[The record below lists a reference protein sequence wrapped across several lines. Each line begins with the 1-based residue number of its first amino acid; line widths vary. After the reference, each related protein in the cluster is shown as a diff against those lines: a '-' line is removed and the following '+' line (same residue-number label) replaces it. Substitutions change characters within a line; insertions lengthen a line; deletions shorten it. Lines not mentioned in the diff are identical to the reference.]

1 MRILITGSSGQIG
14 TNLALRCLEAG
25 HEVIGIDC
33 RANEWTNAFVTTL
46 QDLSIPG
53 TIRWEQPDVVVH
65 LAAHPKVNELVL
77 EPRRALEN
85 ITMTHNVLEYCR
97 LRTIPIIFTSSR
109 EVYGDVYRLTTVES
123 DADFGLSA
131 SPYSASKIAGESMV
145 YSYAR
150 CYGLP
155 YIVFRLSNVY
165 GRYDNDLHRMQR
177 VVPLFIRNISQDEP
191 VTVFGVE
198 KVLDFT
204 HVDDCI
210 DGIACGIEELLAGRV
225 RNETINLASGRGH
238 TLLEMAEYVGTA
250 VGKMP
255 RVIAARPL
263 AGEIIRYVANLGK
276 AESLLGFS
284 PKITL
289 REGIRSAVAVQRS
302 GLSSFLKRV
311 GR

>member
-1 MRILITGSSGQIG
+1 VRILITGSSGQIG
-14 TNLALRCLEAG
+14 TNLALRCLEAD
-25 HEVIGIDC
+25 HEIMGIDC
-33 RANEWTNAFVTTL
+33 RANEWTNAFDTTL

-53 TIRWEQPDVVVH
+53 SIRWERPDAVVH
-65 LAAHPKVNELVL
+65 LAAHAKVNELVH

-97 LRTIPIIFTSSR
+97 ILTIPIIFSSSR
-109 EVYGDVYRLTTVES
+109 EVYGDVNRLSTAET
-123 DADFGLSA
+123 DADFRLSA

-145 YSYAR
+145 YAYAH
-150 CYGLP
+150 CYGLS

-165 GRYDNDLHRMQR
+165 GRYDNDLDRMQR

-198 KVLDFT
+198 KVIDFT

-210 DGIACGIEELLAGRV
+210 DGIVSGIERLVTGHV

-250 VGKMP
+250 VGKKP
-255 RVIAARPL
+255 KVIPARPL
-263 AGEIIRYVANLGK
+263 AGEITRYVANLEK

-284 PKITL
+284 PKIML
-289 REGIRSAVAVQRS
+289 AEGIRSAVTVQRNVF
-302 GLSSFLKRV
+302 SFQGEKR
-311 GR
+311 R

>member
-25 HEVIGIDC
+25 HEVMGIDC
-33 RANEWTNAFVTTL
+33 RANEWTNAFDTTL
-46 QDLSIPG
+46 QDLSILG

-65 LAAHPKVNELVL
+65 LAAHPKVNELVH

-97 LRTIPIIFTSSR
+97 LLTIPIIFTSSR
-109 EVYGDVYRLTTVES
+109 EVYGDVYRLSTVEP

-145 YSYAR
+145 YAYAR
-150 CYGLP
+150 CYGLS

-198 KVLDFT
+198 KVIDFT
-204 HVDDCI
+204 HVDDFI
-210 DGIACGIEELLAGRV
+210 DGIVSGIERLVAGRV
-225 RNETINLASGRGH
+225 RNDTINLASGRGH
-238 TLLEMAEYVGTA
+238 TLLEMAEYVGRA
-250 VGKMP
+250 VGKKP

-263 AGEIIRYVANLGK
+263 AGEITRYVANLEK
-276 AESLLGFS
+276 AKSLLGFS

-289 REGIRSAVAVQRS
+289 REGIRSAVTVERS
-302 GLSSFLKRV
+302 GLPSPS
-311 GR
+311 

>member
-25 HEVIGIDC
+25 HEVMGIDC
-33 RANEWTNAFVTTL
+33 RANEWTNAFDTTL
-46 QDLSIPG
+46 QDLSILG

-97 LRTIPIIFTSSR
+97 LLTIPIIFTSSR
-109 EVYGDVYRLTTVES
+109 EVYGDVYRLSTVEP

-145 YSYAR
+145 YAYAR

-198 KVLDFT
+198 KVIDFT

-210 DGIACGIEELLAGRV
+210 DGIVSGIERLVAGRV
-225 RNETINLASGRGH
+225 RNDTINLASGRGH
-238 TLLEMAEYVGTA
+238 TLLEMAEYVGRA
-250 VGKMP
+250 VGKKP

-263 AGEIIRYVANLGK
+263 AGEITRYVANLEK

-289 REGIRSAVAVQRS
+289 REGIRSAVTVQRS
-302 GLSSFLKRV
+302 GLPSPS
-311 GR
+311 